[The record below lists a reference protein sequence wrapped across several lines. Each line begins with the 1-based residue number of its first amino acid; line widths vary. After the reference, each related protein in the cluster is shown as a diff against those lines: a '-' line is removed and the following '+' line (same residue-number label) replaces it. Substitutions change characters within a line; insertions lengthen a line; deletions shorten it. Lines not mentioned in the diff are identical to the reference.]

1 MPHICYYHTTLAT
14 VLIMLLSFMIGGLAG
29 SLGKIFDA
37 IGDTTTSAILTDE
50 EKRKRE
56 ALRRDA
62 SLLSGLGHFASV
74 SGHPVLLLM
83 AVTNVILC
91 VKGCCWWDN
100 RCGLQASR
108 RLGIDIHF
116 INTLPNP

>member
-1 MPHICYYHTTLAT
+1 MLIAISC
-14 VLIMLLSFMIGGLAG
+14 VLGGLAG
-29 SLGKIFDA
+29 SLGKIFDT

-74 SGHPVLLLM
+74 SVHPLM
-83 AVTNVILC
+83 AVTDVVWLC
-91 VKGCCWWDN
+91 YRMWLVG
-100 RCGLQASR
+100 
-108 RLGIDIHF
+108 
-116 INTLPNP
+116 